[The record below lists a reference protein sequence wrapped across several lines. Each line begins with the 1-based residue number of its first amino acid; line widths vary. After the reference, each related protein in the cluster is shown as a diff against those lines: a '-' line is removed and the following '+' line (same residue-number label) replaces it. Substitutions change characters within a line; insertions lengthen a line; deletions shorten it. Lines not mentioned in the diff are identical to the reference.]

1 MLRCWEA
8 RPEDRPSTGDLV
20 TSLGSLLGPEA
31 EAEYEVM
38 FQEYM
43 DTLPLIHREE
53 GHNSE
58 VTSEVKNPEVKTPPE
73 ASFSGYIQMSE
84 AVSRGHDEAVTSTSP
99 YIQVGQMSQM
109 SPVSPSSEA
118 QPGYSVHTLS
128 PGGYVT
134 LTQMKS
140 TS

>member
-38 FQEYM
+38 FREYM

-53 GHNSE
+53 GHNSHE
-58 VTSEVKNPEVKTPPE
+58 CEDKTPEVP
-73 ASFSGYIQMSE
+73 ASGYIPMSE
-84 AVSRGHDEAVTSTSP
+84 AVSHNEASTSP

-109 SPVSPSSEA
+109 SPVSPTSSEA

-134 LTQMKS
+134 LTQMK
-140 TS
+140 TSS

>member
-20 TSLGSLLGPEA
+20 TSLSSLLGPEA

-38 FQEYM
+38 FREYM

-53 GHNSE
+53 SHNIE
-58 VTSEVKNPEVKTPPE
+58 VTSEVKTPVDN
-73 ASFSGYIQMSE
+73 ASGYIQMSE

-109 SPVSPSSEA
+109 SLVSSTSEA

>member
-1 MLRCWEA
+1 MTCCREVMLRCWEA
-8 RPEDRPSTGDLV
+8 RPEDRPSTSDLV
-20 TSLGSLLGPEA
+20 TSLSGLLRA

-38 FQEYM
+38 FREYM

-53 GHNSE
+53 GD
-58 VTSEVKNPEVKTPPE
+58 TSRDCEEDKIPKVST
-73 ASFSGYIQMSE
+73 SGSGYIPMSE
-84 AVSRGHDEAVTSTSP
+84 AVSHNEASISP

-109 SPVSPSSEA
+109 SPVSPSTSEA

-134 LTQMKS
+134 LTQMK
-140 TS
+140 TSS

>member
-31 EAEYEVM
+31 ETEYEVM
-38 FQEYM
+38 FRDYM

-53 GHNSE
+53 GHNNSE
-58 VTSEVKNPEVKTPPE
+58 VTSEVKTPVDN
-73 ASFSGYIQMSE
+73 ASGYIQMSE

>member
-8 RPEDRPSTGDLV
+8 RPEDRPSTADLV

-38 FQEYM
+38 FREYM

-53 GHNSE
+53 GH
-58 VTSEVKNPEVKTPPE
+58 TSRECENKTPEVSP
-73 ASFSGYIQMSE
+73 SGYIAMSE
-84 AVSRGHDEAVTSTSP
+84 AVSHHEASTSP
-99 YIQVGQMSQM
+99 YIQVGQMS
-109 SPVSPSSEA
+109 PVTPVTPVSSEA

-134 LTQMKS
+134 LTQMK
-140 TS
+140 TSS

>member
-31 EAEYEVM
+31 EEEYEVM
-38 FQEYM
+38 FREYM

-53 GHNSE
+53 GH
-58 VTSEVKNPEVKTPPE
+58 TSRECEEDKTPEVSTP
-73 ASFSGYIQMSE
+73 ASGYIPMSE
-84 AVSRGHDEAVTSTSP
+84 AVSHNEASP
-99 YIQVGQMSQM
+99 YIQFGQMSQM
-109 SPVSPSSEA
+109 SPTSKA

-134 LTQMKS
+134 LTQMK
-140 TS
+140 TSS

>member
-8 RPEDRPSTGDLV
+8 RPEDRSSTGDLV

-31 EAEYEVM
+31 ETEYEVM
-38 FQEYM
+38 FREYM

-58 VTSEVKNPEVKTPPE
+58 VTSEVKTPE
-73 ASFSGYIQMSE
+73 AASGYIQMSE

-109 SPVSPSSEA
+109 SPTSKA